1 MVKKDPTLLRYGVLG
16 VCYLGAR
23 MYAIDRRQPQM
34 WDGSAISGESPSNR
48 LNSSSDHLLRTCQ
61 RLLQRPWV
69 DPGAL

>member
-34 WDGSAISGESPSNR
+34 WDGSVNIWGIPIEPPQ
-48 LNSSSDHLLRTCQ
+48 LKF
-61 RLLQRPWV
+61 
-69 DPGAL
+69 